1 MYSNSKV
8 GKPQLILQDTRDPSY
23 SVIDKIKQQVTDYIP
38 EQEEEAP
45 EIPSFDDVATL
56 WTDTFNSAQKKSM
69 AIELY
74 IIPVVSQTLCNC

>member
-8 GKPQLILQDTRDPSY
+8 GKPQSILQDTRDPSY

-45 EIPSFDDVATL
+45 EIPSFDDVAIL
-56 WTDTFNSAQKKSM
+56 WTDTFNSAQKN
-69 AIELY
+69 
-74 IIPVVSQTLCNC
+74 QWQ